1 MNKASFLFLLLLLLF
16 LRPPGVLGVLG
27 VLRHN
32 HMGLFLCA
40 GGVEAFFFFFFFFF
54 LVRVCVCVLCVSCR
68 RARSLH
74 VPSLLAPFFYGW
86 RRHSVSFSGVS
97 GRLFYSIWSL
107 ARSPACRPIHYPSFL
122 SFPFSFPFLSFF
134 DHRGSLLKKGP
145 GREDQDPIRSGSDHE
160 MKETKRRERRRIEL

>member
-40 GGVEAFFFFFFFFF
+40 GGVEAFFFFFFF
-54 LVRVCVCVLCVSCR
+54 LVRVCVCCVFR
-68 RARSLH
+68 VAAH
-74 VPSLLAPFFYGW
+74 VHFTFRPFSRLSFMVGGGTA
-86 RRHSVSFSGVS
+86 SVSVESVGAYSILS
-97 GRLFYSIWSL
+97 GRLPARPLAAPSI
-107 ARSPACRPIHYPSFL
+107 IHL
-122 SFPFSFPFLSFF
+122 SFPFLFPFLSFF

-145 GREDQDPIRSGSDHE
+145 GREEQDPIRSGSDHE

>member
-54 LVRVCVCVLCVSCR
+54 LVRVCVCCVFR
-68 RARSLH
+68 VAAH
-74 VPSLLAPFFYGW
+74 VHFTFRPFSRLSFMVGGGTA
-86 RRHSVSFSGVS
+86 SVSVPRS

-145 GREDQDPIRSGSDHE
+145 GREEQDPIRSGSDHE